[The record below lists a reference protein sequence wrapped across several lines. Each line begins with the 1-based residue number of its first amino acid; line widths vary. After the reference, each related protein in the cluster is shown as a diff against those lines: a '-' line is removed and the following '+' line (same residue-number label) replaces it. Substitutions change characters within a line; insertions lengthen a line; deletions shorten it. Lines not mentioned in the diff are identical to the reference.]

1 MRHLFLTII
10 TLSLFISCNKRVV
23 QLPETTNQDI
33 TEVIDVSAIYMF
45 YDEENDSVNF
55 NRRNMIGTTN
65 WLVNID
71 KRLTLK
77 QILTHL
83 QYLQEKRQSD
93 GMHKNDKARNYFTC
107 NNTNLEN
114 LSFIEFTNV
123 VYSNDPL
130 GSYLLKMSNLSD
142 SRNIVSIKFKPN
154 NDVTILN
161 PNSKSNVTKTN
172 FKNLKT
178 SLKELDSLENIIY
191 LDFHEDLSF
200 QEYINYKSL
209 FLEPDLKQ
217 AKFSNKEFIH
227 N

>member
-33 TEVIDVSAIYMF
+33 TEVIDVSPIYMF
-45 YDEENDSVNF
+45 YDEENDSVEF

-77 QILTHL
+77 QILPHL

-114 LSFIEFTNV
+114 LSFIEFTDV